1 MSQFDWRI
9 TQKKTERMEAPEN
22 RKFKAWSVCP
32 FAIGERRTTFVNM
45 LLGTCQELENSL
57 L

>member
-1 MSQFDWRI
+1 MTQFDWRI
-9 TQKKTERMEAPEN
+9 TQKKNEMMEAPQN
-22 RKFKAWSVCP
+22 RRFKVWSTSP

-45 LLGTCQELENSL
+45 LLGTCQELGNPL